1 MFNAKLLAS
10 LRKAQRYSQR
20 ELAEAAG
27 VPSGFIASLEA
38 EGVQSPG
45 AENLLKVAKL
55 LGVSPE
61 LFFESGA
68 KNS

>member
-10 LRKAQRYSQR
+10 LREAQRYSQR

-38 EGVQSPG
+38 GAVKNPG

-55 LGVSPE
+55 LAVEPE
-61 LFFESGA
+61 IFFASDA
-68 KNS
+68 KNY